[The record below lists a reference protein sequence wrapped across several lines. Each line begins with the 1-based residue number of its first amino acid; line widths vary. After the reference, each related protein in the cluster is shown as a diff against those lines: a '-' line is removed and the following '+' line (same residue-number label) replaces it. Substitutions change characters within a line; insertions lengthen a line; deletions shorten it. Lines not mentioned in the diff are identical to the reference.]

1 MIPLTVIEPGFLYL
15 MTNPAMP
22 GLVKIGMTTRSPE
35 ERAQELAST
44 GVPMPFHVAAA
55 WPVDDVRA
63 AERDAHEAL
72 ARYRVNDQREWFRV
86 SVPEAIKA
94 LGRSTASK
102 PSLGRRAFRLLRGLV
117 EAIGWFG
124 ILVTLAALSF
134 GSG

>member
-1 MIPLTVIEPGFLYL
+1 MPLALIEPGWLYL
-15 MTNPAMP
+15 LTNPAMP

-44 GVPMPFHVAAA
+44 GVPLPFHVAAA
-55 WPVDDVRA
+55 WAVDDVRA
-63 AERDAHEAL
+63 AERDAHAAL
-72 ARYRVNDQREWFRV
+72 ARYRVNDAREWFRL
-86 SVPEAIKA
+86 SVPEAMRA

-102 PSLGRRAFRLLRGLV
+102 PTLGRRAFRLLRGLV